1 MRAETVTAAV
11 AQADLAAAAP
21 AGEPAV
27 VSSVMVDRAS
37 DYFVKTIEKN
47 KKARPCPTAAVAAV
61 SSMGTASAGGGA
73 RSALAFGGGGAT
85 GMGYVGGAVPMPSP
99 PSSSGSQAHAA
110 SSARYVSAAAA
121 PSAPQLFSLSTKESS
136 ARGAAG
142 THSSPIEFISVLVI
156 HSLRA
161 PHSPMQESLVHIILC
176 ARLSCMCAA
185 SFVALDS
192 QNHISDRIIMPRI
205 RRGVRRD
212 RIEPIGNGAKW
223 RTGGRA
229 SRGLAAYFTNI

>member
-73 RSALAFGGGGAT
+73 RSAPGFGGGGAI
-85 GMGYVGGAVPMPSP
+85 GMGYVGGAVSMPSP
-99 PSSSGSQAHAA
+99 FSSSGSQAHAA
-110 SSARYVSAAAA
+110 SSARAFAA
-121 PSAPQLFSLSTKESS
+121 PSTPQQFSLSSS
-136 ARGAAG
+136 A
-142 THSSPIEFISVLVI
+142 
-156 HSLRA
+156 
-161 PHSPMQESLVHIILC
+161 C
-176 ARLSCMCAA
+176 ARGSWHALLPHRIHFSPRHSHPTRPPLSHAREPRAYNSMRAA
-185 SFVALDS
+185 LLYVCCQLCS
-192 QNHISDRIIMPRI
+192 
-205 RRGVRRD
+205 
-212 RIEPIGNGAKW
+212 
-223 RTGGRA
+223 T
-229 SRGLAAYFTNI
+229 

>member
-1 MRAETVTAAV
+1 MRAETVTAAG
-11 AQADLAAAAP
+11 AQADLAAAAL

-27 VSSVMVDRAS
+27 VSSVMLDRAS
-37 DYFVKTIEKN
+37 EYFVKTIEKN
-47 KKARPCPTAAVAAV
+47 KKARPCPTAAAAAAV

-73 RSALAFGGGGAT
+73 RSAPAFGGGGAI
-85 GMGYVGGAVPMPSP
+85 GMGYVGGAVSMPSP

-156 HSLRA
+156 HTLRA

-192 QNHISDRIIMPRI
+192 QNHISDRIIMPR
-205 RRGVRRD
+205 RSKARSAAR
-212 RIEPIGNGAKW
+212 PN
-223 RTGGRA
+223 RA
-229 SRGLAAYFTNI
+229 HR